1 MFFYILISCSEVS
14 EDISE
19 IGYYDNCDYIEDK
32 IYEIDLFEGYL
43 TLKLNNAYVP
53 DFNFTDSLLND
64 YYYIKFSNDSINGTY
79 VITDANVRYKINRIQ
94 PYDSA
99 SVYEYPF
106 SNNIVGEELGM
117 LSQKLKK
124 DIQLQDIWSVS
135 YKKGDYH
142 TPHDHGS
149 VGLAGILY
157 LNMPKDAAVTQY
169 IQPWNDWYS
178 DRTIYY
184 PIKVNEG
191 DIVVTPKFVRHFT
204 EPHKSKQI
212 KRIISWDMNI
222 V

>member
-1 MFFYILISCSEVS
+1 MIPGGLFTIPMWRLPTLNFSKKKKELERLCKGYPERKIGLQSFSTNRQSPRPGMAEAFANIL
-14 EDISE
+14 
-19 IGYYDNCDYIEDK
+19 
-32 IYEIDLFEGYL
+32 
-43 TLKLNNAYVP
+43 
-53 DFNFTDSLLND
+53 
-64 YYYIKFSNDSINGTY
+64 
-79 VITDANVRYKINRIQ
+79 
-94 PYDSA
+94 
-99 SVYEYPF
+99 
-106 SNNIVGEELGM
+106 GEELDM
-117 LSQKLKK
+117 LSKKLEK
-124 DIQLQDIWSVS
+124 DIQIQDIWSVS

-149 VGLAGILY
+149 IGLAGILY